1 MIGPAL
7 RRRGRAAGRD
17 GHVGANLGSLA
28 VQALWR
34 TTIVLGLAAFG
45 SGCTYLRYASVQKGY
60 AAQHDAAPAQWYAKH
75 LLGTDTY
82 IVYGR
87 LIETPLFRDSRSVA
101 IVAVS
106 DRHRPDEIVEVFRLG
121 QSSTYYGMNLPEG
134 EYRLLVLAD
143 RDGNGVY
150 DATDAIAERPI
161 RLDRLMYPERVA
173 DHIDIA
179 LGSPPPHLSPHLLAA
194 LPRPFAPDVR
204 DSLFF
209 PKGTIRTLDDP
220 IFSPEAA
227 QMGVYDPAAFME
239 AAPMMFYALEEDITY
254 KVPVVFVHGL
264 NGSPRQF
271 AAMIGRL
278 DRKRYKPWLFHYPS
292 GQDLDQLARLFHDIF
307 LSGRVIPD
315 EGAPLVI
322 VAHSMGGLVVR
333 EAMNLRAP
341 DDHGAAVAMIVTIAS
356 PFGGDPAAR
365 RGVDNAP
372 IVPPAWRDLDP
383 SGPFIERLFRR
394 PLPAP
399 TEHHL
404 LYAYRDRDDIAH
416 GSDGVVPLVRQV
428 PPAALNSGAQTQGF
442 RGEHTAILSTPT
454 AVEGV
459 LALVSRVN
467 NPLPEAH
474 LRVLTSGGF
483 GVPLNDRYTDRE
495 RFILENYGRYL
506 RAIATGALAPIF
518 PEDQHFIAVAQGRTA
533 PAHEPESAW
542 VKFSADYP
550 TLANATEP

>member
-1 MIGPAL
+1 MQ
-7 RRRGRAAGRD
+7 RGSGAAGRI
-17 GHVGANLGSLA
+17 GVVGANLLA
-28 VQALWR
+28 FAAR
-34 TTIVLGLAAFG
+34 TLRRTMILLGLAAVC
-45 SGCTYLRYASVQKGY
+45 SSRTYLRYASVQKSY
-60 AAQHDAAPAQWYAKH
+60 AAQHGKAPAQWYAKH

-87 LIETPLFRDSRSVA
+87 LIETPALRDGRAVA

-106 DRHRPDEIVEVFRLG
+106 DRHRPEEVVEVFRLG
-121 QSSTYYGMNLPEG
+121 QSSAYYGMNLPAG
-134 EYRLLVLAD
+134 DYRLLVLAD

-150 DATDAIAERPI
+150 DHTDAIAERPI
-161 RLDRLMYPERVA
+161 RLDRLMYPDRVA

-194 LPRPFAPDVR
+194 LPPPLVPDVR

-220 IFSPEAA
+220 IFSPETA

-239 AAPMMFYALEEDITY
+239 TAPMMFYALEEDITY

-271 AAMIGRL
+271 AALIDRL
-278 DRKRYKPWLFHYPS
+278 DRRRYKPWFFHYPS

-322 VAHSMGGLVVR
+322 IAHSMGGLVAR
-333 EAMNLRAP
+333 EAMNLRAS
-341 DDHGAAVAMIVTIAS
+341 DDRGPPVAMLVTLAS

-383 SGPFIERLFRR
+383 SGPFIGGLFRR

-404 LYAYRDRDDIAH
+404 LYAYRDRDDIAR
-416 GSDGVVPLVRQV
+416 GSDGVVPLQRQV
-428 PPAALNSGAQTQGF
+428 PPAALNSGARTQGF
-442 RGEHTAILSTPT
+442 KADHTAILSAPA
-454 AVEGV
+454 AVDSV
-459 LALVSRVN
+459 LALIGRAN
-467 NPLPEAH
+467 YPLPEAH
-474 LRVLTSGGF
+474 LRALASGGF
-483 GVPLNDRYTDRE
+483 DVPQTERYSDRE
-495 RFILENYGRYL
+495 RFILATYGRYL
-506 RAIATGALAPIF
+506 RAIATGTLAPMF
-518 PEDQHFIAVAQGRTA
+518 PEQHHFIAVTQGRAA
-533 PAHEPESAW
+533 PEHEPESAW
-542 VKFSADYP
+542 VKFSEDDPAR
-550 TLANATEP
+550 ANATEP